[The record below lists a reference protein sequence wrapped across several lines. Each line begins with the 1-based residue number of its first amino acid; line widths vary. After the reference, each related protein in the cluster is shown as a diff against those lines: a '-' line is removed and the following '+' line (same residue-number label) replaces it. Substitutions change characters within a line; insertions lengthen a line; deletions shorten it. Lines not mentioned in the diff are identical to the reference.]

1 MRMALLFF
9 AVLGLAGSLWAADPI
24 IGTWKLN
31 VEESTFNEYRQEPS
45 EEIIEVYRE
54 IENDQIELT
63 RSTGNSV
70 FTWPI
75 QGGIVNVKVMDGDSS
90 RSYVQTR
97 IAPDE
102 WLVTVLEDGKQI
114 RTRHK
119 KISKDGKTM
128 RQTYRGLN
136 EGYSF
141 EMLDVYEKQ

>member
-1 MRMALLFF
+1 LL
-9 AVLGLAGSLWAADPI
+9 AVLGLTSSLWAADPI

-31 VEESTFNEYRQEPS
+31 VEKSTFNQYRQEPS

-54 IENDQIELT
+54 IENNQIELT
-63 RSTGNSV
+63 LPAGSV
-70 FTWPI
+70 LTWPV
-75 QGGIVNVKVMDGDSS
+75 QGGIVNIKVMKGDSS

-97 IAPDE
+97 IGPDE
-102 WLVTVLEDGKQI
+102 WLVTVMEDGKQI

>member
-1 MRMALLFF
+1 MRKALLLL
-9 AVLGLAGSLWAADPI
+9 AVLGLTSSLWAADPI

-31 VEESTFNEYRQEPS
+31 VEKSTFNQYRQEPS

-54 IENDQIELT
+54 IENNQIELT
-63 RSTGNSV
+63 LPAGSV
-70 FTWPI
+70 LTWPV
-75 QGGIVNVKVMDGDSS
+75 QGGIVNIKVMKGDSS

-97 IAPDE
+97 IGPDE
-102 WLVTVLEDGKQI
+102 WLVTVMEDGKQI

-128 RQTYRGLN
+128 RQTYRGLH